1 MKRAKGSY
9 SVELALLLPLVLFAL
24 YAPIYAGYRLYAQ
37 TRGVSACGWDESFCA
52 EERVRKIKFAEGIV
66 EGLK

>member
-9 SVELALLLPLVLFAL
+9 TVELALLLPLVLFAL

-52 EERVRKIKFAEGIV
+52 EERVRKIKLQKALWRG
-66 EGLK
+66 